1 MPTPSL
7 YDSAFDSI
15 RSMWIRSV
23 MFVTQPVFQRLL
35 PDPYTEAGNVRVDKK
50 PAHVSR
56 VTMTEI
62 ISPAQC
68 NMLGFAYAGTILSW
82 IDIAAGISAK
92 RHAISPSVTRSV
104 DDVAFLHPVKVG
116 DIVTIQAS
124 VNKSW
129 KTSMEVGVKVEA
141 ESPLSHE
148 RFFVAHAYLTF
159 VALSPRP
166 EAKTHLGRIFSEFQ
180 TIAVPELL
188 PQSPMEV
195 KRFEMA
201 ETRRQARFS
210 QKKPNHSQI
219 RELMREWSQGLREK
233 ADADAPI
240 KRHPGYFVSSEEL
253 SSASEEASEL
263 EDEDKLWRSRKRGRR
278 FSQDPKMMQQI
289 KERPMDYTFAE
300 VVELVMP
307 QHANTLK
314 ITFGGQIMAWMEN
327 CAMASANRLAKA
339 YLLTASIDSLNFIAS
354 SGVGDVVTIRSL
366 VSRSFNSSMEVYVSV
381 EAENLLT
388 GETKFTNDGFFTVT
402 AVDSENIPVIIPKVI
417 PQTEYGLELYEGGFE
432 RRQKRLNQ
440 RLELVNLVDA
450 SQNFVPVVH
459 LNADE

>member
-1 MPTPSL
+1 
-7 YDSAFDSI
+7 
-15 RSMWIRSV
+15 
-23 MFVTQPVFQRLL
+23 
-35 PDPYTEAGNVRVDKK
+35 
-50 PAHVSR
+50 
-56 VTMTEI
+56 
-62 ISPAQC
+62 
-68 NMLGFAYAGTILSW
+68 
-82 IDIAAGISAK
+82 
-92 RHAISPSVTRSV
+92 
-104 DDVAFLHPVKVG
+104 
-116 DIVTIQAS
+116 
-124 VNKSW
+124 
-129 KTSMEVGVKVEA
+129 MEVGVKVEA

-339 YLLTASIDSLNFIAS
+339 YLLTA
-354 SGVGDVVTIRSL
+354 R
-366 VSRSFNSSMEVYVSV
+366 
-381 EAENLLT
+381 
-388 GETKFTNDGFFTVT
+388 
-402 AVDSENIPVIIPKVI
+402 
-417 PQTEYGLELYEGGFE
+417 
-432 RRQKRLNQ
+432 
-440 RLELVNLVDA
+440 
-450 SQNFVPVVH
+450 
-459 LNADE
+459 

>member
-1 MPTPSL
+1 MPSSL
-7 YDSAFDSI
+7 YDSAFESV

-62 ISPAQC
+62 VSPAQC
-68 NMLGFAYAGTILSW
+68 NMMGYAYAGTILSW
-82 IDIAAGISAK
+82 IDIAAGIAAK
-92 RHAISPSVTRSV
+92 RHAVSPSVTRSV

-148 RFFVAHAYLTF
+148 RFFVAHCYLSF

-166 EAKTHLGRIFSEFQ
+166 EAKTHLGRILSGFQ

-188 PQSPMEV
+188 PTSPMEI

-201 ETRRQARFS
+201 ETRRQARFK
-210 QKKPNHSQI
+210 QKKPDHSQI

-240 KRHPGYFVSSEEL
+240 KRHPGYFASSEQ
-253 SSASEEASEL
+253 SSPVSEGISDVEEENIILRA
-263 EDEDKLWRSRKRGRR
+263 RKRGRR
-278 FSQDPKMMQQI
+278 FSQDPRMLQQI

-314 ITFGGQIMAWMEN
+314 ITFGGQIMAWMEI
-327 CAMASANRLAKA
+327 CAIASANRLAKA

-354 SGVGDVVTIRSL
+354 SGVGDVVTVRSL
-366 VSRSFNSSMEVYVSV
+366 VSRSFHSSMEVYVSV
-381 EAENLLT
+381 EAENVLT

-402 AVDSENIPVIIPKVI
+402 AVDGENVPVIIPKVI
-417 PQTEYGLELYEGGFE
+417 PQTEIGMDLYEGALE

-440 RLELVNLVDA
+440 REELVNLVNA
-450 SQNFVPVVH
+450 SQNCVPVIH
-459 LNADE
+459 LDADE